1 MNKVRKTV
9 IALIGILLVNVLIGC
24 GSKFDAAGYTKA
36 LLDNSYKN
44 DSTDFVKMKIGTAE
58 DASNLYEQGINAE
71 LEAMVT
77 STEISDSLKAD
88 FESLLKQIFAGAKYT
103 VVSAEKQ
110 SDDSYV
116 VTINYQQM
124 KIFGTATQNYMTE
137 VNKMVEEWKSQ
148 AAATG
153 SVPTDEEMYE
163 KVFEKYRDCL
173 KEQLGNVTYGD
184 EQTTTVR
191 IELNDNVYSPNK
203 DDVSNLEMLFFDVDE
218 AQQNM

>member
-9 IALIGILLVNVLIGC
+9 IALIGILLVNVLVGC

-58 DASNLYEQGINAE
+58 DASNLYEQGIDAE
-71 LEAMVT
+71 LEAMVAA
-77 STEISDSLKAD
+77 TEISDSLKAD
-88 FESLLKQIFAGAKYT
+88 FESLLREIFARAKYT

-116 VTINYQQM
+116 VTINYQQL
-124 KIFGTATQNYMTE
+124 KVFGTATKNYMTE
-137 VNKMVEEWKSQ
+137 VNKMVEEWSSQ

-153 SVPTDEEMYE
+153 SIPTDEEMYE

-173 KEQLGNVTYGD
+173 KEQLGNATYGD

-191 IELNDNVYSPNK
+191 IELKDNVYSPNK
-203 DDVSNLEMLFFDVDE
+203 DDVANLEMLFFDVDE
-218 AQQNM
+218 AQQSM